1 MQYRAKNAVSNS
13 PNLYFKLILHF
24 KLKYILKRKD
34 RIAMLWR
41 EGNMD
46 YTNLHDKNQFDR
58 FQSEIQQFNNNC
70 NYNKSIPILLESIKC
85 FQDHPGLHYL
95 LALTYYNCK
104 EYLKATECLKT
115 AIYYDE
121 NNNKYLGL
129 IGCCFFQIND
139 YESAYNYSKKA
150 YELDNYNLD
159 AIITLGK
166 IELVRHNYD
175 EALQYAELAVEIDG
189 ENFKAIRLLSKCYI
203 AQGEDESEILE
214 ILNKARNLGNDED
227 LDFDIIKF
235 LYINGDYY
243 ECLQECK
250 KSIMENANSYIA
262 QKAAKYVSKIYEK
275 VMRNKTRI
283 SQELEAE
290 SESGQTNEID
300 AKAEFHINE
309 GRIKA
314 SVDDIIDMGFKNED
328 LNENNEKE
336 NIDKDSKNDE
346 VTNKSSDKS
355 EKHTNN
361 KRRAAEKEEE
371 VEERNS
377 ASLEEAIE
385 KLESLIGLDN
395 VKSEVTRIVQL
406 IKYENN
412 RANVLGIEK
421 SINQSYH
428 FAFLGNPG
436 TGKTTVA
443 RLIGDIFYYLGI
455 LEKGQLVEVDRSA
468 IVGRYVGET
477 AKLTKKAIDNA
488 MGGILFI
495 DEAYSLAK
503 GGEGSND
510 YGAEAIEVLIKA
522 MEDNRD
528 KFTVILAGYTK
539 EMQNLLK
546 LNPGLKSR
554 INLDIEFEDYKD
566 YELLEIAKS
575 MAESDYYKFNEE
587 GEKAF
592 LEKIK
597 IEQVDENFANARV
610 ARNILE
616 SAIREKAFR
625 IGDSE
630 VSKEELITL
639 TPEDFGVDLGFNA
652 RDKMK
657 ELQEELDSLVGL
669 EDVKNIVKGIINTLE
684 LQHRKKE
691 MGIESEDISL
701 NMIFSGN
708 PGTGKTT
715 VARIIGKILKAIG
728 VLKKGHIVE
737 VTRSDLVGEYVGQTA
752 PKTLNKIKE
761 AYGGVLLIDEA
772 YSLNG
777 SGSNDFGKEAI
788 ATLIKEMED
797 NRDKLVVIMAGYT
810 KEMKDLLNLNPGIES
825 RVKFTIDFSDYK
837 AEELMEI
844 FEGLSKKESY
854 ILSEEAKEELK
865 SKFKKEYEHKDKNF
879 GNGRLVRKYFETIK
893 MKQADRVIRGDIRD
907 KEKILEIIL
916 DDVVEA

>member
-1 MQYRAKNAVSNS
+1 
-13 PNLYFKLILHF
+13 
-24 KLKYILKRKD
+24 
-34 RIAMLWR
+34 
-41 EGNMD
+41 MD
-46 YTNLHDKNQFDR
+46 YTDLHDKKQFDK
-58 FQSEIQQFNNNC
+58 FQNEIQQFNNNC
-70 NYNKSIPILLESIKC
+70 NYNKSTTILLESINC
-85 FQDHPGLHYL
+85 FEDHPGLYYL

-139 YESAYNYSKKA
+139 FESAYNFAKKA
-150 YELDNYNLD
+150 YEIDNYNLN

-166 IELVRHNYD
+166 IELIRHNYD
-175 EALQYAELAVEIDG
+175 EALQYAILAVEID
-189 ENFKAIRLLSKCYI
+189 EKNFKAIRLLSKCYI
-203 AQGEDESEILE
+203 AYGEDESEILR
-214 ILNKARNLGNDED
+214 ILNKARTLGNDDD

-235 LYINGDYY
+235 LYVNGDYF
-243 ECLQECK
+243 ECLKECK
-250 KSIMENANSYIA
+250 KSIVGNSDSYIA
-262 QKAAKYVSKIYEK
+262 QKATKYVSKIYEK
-275 VMRNKTRI
+275 VMLTKARI
-283 SQELEAE
+283 NQELEIS
-290 SESGQTNEID
+290 SEINGKDELNSKE
-300 AKAEFHINE
+300 EFHINE
-309 GRIKA
+309 SKVKSSI
-314 SVDDIIDMGFKNED
+314 DDIMDMGFKNED
-328 LNENNEKE
+328 LEKSKE
-336 NIDKDSKNDE
+336 DKDSKNEDDLRE
-346 VTNKSSDKS
+346 LSNKSKKSTEHEEKLTNREALKS
-355 EKHTNN
+355 EANDEN
-361 KRRAAEKEEE
+361 
-371 VEERNS
+371 RNS
-377 ASLEEAIE
+377 ESLEEALS
-385 KLESLIGLDN
+385 KLDSLIGLDN
-395 VKSEVTRIVQL
+395 VKTEIKRIVQL

-421 SINQSYH
+421 NSNQSYH

-455 LEKGQLVEVDRSA
+455 LEKGQLVEVDRSV
-468 IVGRYVGET
+468 IVGRFIGET

-510 YGAEAIEVLIKA
+510 YGTEAIEVLIKA

-539 EMQNLLK
+539 EMKNLLK
-546 LNPGLKSR
+546 SNPGLKSR

-566 YELLEIAKS
+566 YELVEIAKS
-575 MAESDYYKFNEE
+575 MASVDYYKFNEDS
-587 GEKAF
+587 EKAF

-630 VSKEELITL
+630 VSKEELVTL
-639 TPEDFGVDLGFNA
+639 TSEDFGINLEFNA

-657 ELQEELDSLVGL
+657 GLQDELDSLVGL
-669 EDVKNIVKGIINTLE
+669 SDVKNIVKGIINTLE

-715 VARIIGKILKAIG
+715 VARIISKILKAIG
-728 VLKKGHIVE
+728 VLKKGHMVE

-752 PKTLNKIKE
+752 PKTLSKVKE
-761 AYGGVLLIDEA
+761 AYGGVLFIDEA

-777 SGSNDFGKEAI
+777 SGSNDFGREAI

-810 KEMKDLLNLNPGIES
+810 NEMKDLLNLNPGIES
-825 RVKFTIDFSDYK
+825 RVKFTVEFSDYNPD
-837 AEELMEI
+837 ELMEI
-844 FEGLSKKESY
+844 FEGLCKKESY
-854 ILSEEAKEELK
+854 DLSDEAKEELK
-865 SKFKKEYEHKDKNF
+865 FTFRNQYENKDKNF
-879 GNGRLVRKYFETIK
+879 GNGRLVRKYFENIK
-893 MKQADRVIRGDIRD
+893 MKQADRVIIDDIRE
-907 KEKILEIIL
+907 KEELLKIILE
-916 DDVVEA
+916 DVKECLF

>member
-1 MQYRAKNAVSNS
+1 M
-13 PNLYFKLILHF
+13 
-24 KLKYILKRKD
+24 
-34 RIAMLWR
+34 
-41 EGNMD
+41 E
-46 YTNLHDKNQFDR
+46 YTNLHDKIQFNK
-58 FQSEIQQFNNNC
+58 FQNEIQQYNNNC
-70 NYNKSIPILLESIKC
+70 YYNKSTSILLGAITC
-85 FQDHPGLHYL
+85 FEDHPGLHYL

-139 YESAYNYSKKA
+139 FESAFNYSKKA
-150 YELDNYNLD
+150 YEIDNYNLD

-166 IELVRHNYD
+166 IELFRHNYD
-175 EALQYAELAVEIDG
+175 EALQYATLSVDTHKK
-189 ENFKAIRLLSKCYI
+189 NFQAIRLLSKCYI

-214 ILNKARNLGNDED
+214 ILNKARTLGNDDD

-235 LYINGDYY
+235 LYINGEYF
-243 ECLQECK
+243 ECLKECK
-250 KSIMENANSYIA
+250 KSIVENSDSYIA
-262 QKAAKYVSKIYEK
+262 QKATKYVSKIYEK
-275 VMRNKTRI
+275 VMNSKATM
-283 SQELEAE
+283 SQELEI
-290 SESGQTNEID
+290 SGQINKNDKLNSKE
-300 AKAEFHINE
+300 EFNINE
-309 GRIKA
+309 SRVKSSI
-314 SVDDIIDMGFKNED
+314 DDIMDMGFKNED
-328 LNENNEKE
+328 LEHPK
-336 NIDKDSKNDE
+336 IDKDIGKDI
-346 VTNKSSDKS
+346 K
-355 EKHTNN
+355 
-361 KRRAAEKEEE
+361 KEESLE
-371 VEERNS
+371 KKSHKSKKIIETEKKISNREELKDDQENEDRNS
-377 ASLEEAIE
+377 ASLEEALS
-385 KLESLIGLDN
+385 KLDSLIGLDN
-395 VKSEVTRIVQL
+395 IKIEIKRIVQL

-412 RANVLGIEK
+412 RANVLGIK
-421 SINQSYH
+421 KNGNQSYH
-428 FAFLGNPG
+428 FVFLGNPG

-455 LEKGQLVEVDRSA
+455 LEKGQLVEVDRST
-468 IVGRYVGET
+468 IVGRFIGET
-477 AKLTKKAIDNA
+477 AKLTKKAIDSS

-510 YGAEAIEVLIKA
+510 YGAEAIETLLKA

-539 EMQNLLK
+539 EMRNLIK

-566 YELLEIAKS
+566 YELVEIAKS
-575 MAESDYYKFNEE
+575 MANEDYYKFNED

-597 IEQVDENFANARV
+597 IEKVDENFANARV

-616 SAIREKAFR
+616 AAIREKAFR
-625 IGDSE
+625 IGDNE
-630 VSKEELITL
+630 VSKEELVTL
-639 TPEDFGVDLGFNA
+639 TSEDFGINIEFNA

-669 EDVKNIVKGIINTLE
+669 ADVKNIVKGLMNILE

-728 VLKKGHIVE
+728 VLKKGHMIE

-761 AYGGVLLIDEA
+761 AYGGVLFIDEA

-777 SGSNDFGKEAI
+777 SGGNDFGKEAI

-810 KEMKDLLNLNPGIES
+810 QEMKDLLNLNPGMES
-825 RVKFTIDFSDYK
+825 RVKFVVEFSDYNYD
-837 AEELMEI
+837 ELIEI
-844 FEGLSKKESY
+844 FNGLCKKESY
-854 ILSEEAKEELK
+854 ELCEEAREELK
-865 SKFKKEYEHKDKNF
+865 TTFKTQYENKDKNF
-879 GNGRLVRKYFETIK
+879 GNGRLVRKYFENIK
-893 MKQADRVIRGDIRD
+893 MKQADRVIRYDIRD
-907 KEKILEIIL
+907 KEKLLKIILEDVLIIKGIS
-916 DDVVEA
+916 DK

>member
-1 MQYRAKNAVSNS
+1 
-13 PNLYFKLILHF
+13 
-24 KLKYILKRKD
+24 
-34 RIAMLWR
+34 
-41 EGNMD
+41 MD
-46 YTNLHDKNQFDR
+46 YTNLHDKKQFDK
-58 FQSEIQQFNNNC
+58 FQNEIQQFNNNC
-70 NYNKSIPILLESIKC
+70 KYNQSIPILLESIKC
-85 FQDHPGLHYL
+85 FKNHPGLHYL
-95 LALTYYNCK
+95 LALTYYKCK
-104 EYLKATECLKT
+104 EYLKATEYLKT

-139 YESAYNYSKKA
+139 FESAYNYSKKA
-150 YELDNYNLD
+150 YELDHCNLD

-166 IELVRHNYD
+166 IELFRHNYD
-175 EALQYAELAVEIDG
+175 EALQYTILALEIDE

-203 AQGEDESEILE
+203 AQGEEKSEILRV
-214 ILNKARNLGNDED
+214 LNKARSLGNDDD

-250 KSIMENANSYIA
+250 KSIMENTNSYIA

-275 VMRNKTRI
+275 IMRNKTRL
-283 SQELEAE
+283 SQELEAGCE
-290 SESGQTNEID
+290 SDESGKLNIKE
-300 AKAEFHINE
+300 EFHISE
-309 GRIKA
+309 SKVKS

-328 LNENNEKE
+328 LDENPDKGLKNE
-336 NIDKDSKNDE
+336 DE
-346 VTNKSSDKS
+346 S
-355 EKHTNN
+355 EKSTDESKKSINN
-361 KRRAAEKEEE
+361 RKEIESIKA
-371 VEERNS
+371 VENEDEDENRNS
-377 ASLEEAIE
+377 TSLEEALE

-395 VKSEVTRIVQL
+395 VKSEITRIVQL

-421 SINQSYH
+421 NSNQSYH

-468 IVGRYVGET
+468 IVGRFIGET
-477 AKLTKKAIDNA
+477 AKLTKKAINNA

-510 YGAEAIEVLIKA
+510 YGTEAIEILIKA

-539 EMQNLLK
+539 EMMNLLK

-566 YELLEIAKS
+566 YELVEIAKS
-575 MAESDYYKFNEE
+575 MADVDYYKFDED

-597 IEQVDENFANARV
+597 VEQVDENFANARV

-625 IGDSE
+625 IGDRE
-630 VSKEELITL
+630 VSKEELVTL
-639 TPEDFGVDLGFNA
+639 TPEDFGVDLEFNA

-657 ELQEELDSLVGL
+657 ELQDELDGLVGL
-669 EDVKNIVKGIINTLE
+669 EVVKNIVKGIINTLE

-691 MGIESEDISL
+691 MGIESEDMSL

-737 VTRSDLVGEYVGQTA
+737 VTRSDLVGEYIGQTA

-761 AYGGVLLIDEA
+761 AYGGVLFIDEA

-777 SGSNDFGKEAI
+777 SGVSDFGKESI

-810 KEMKDLLNLNPGIES
+810 KEMKDLLNLNPGIDS
-825 RVKFTIDFSDYK
+825 RVKFTIEFSDYNPD
-837 AEELMEI
+837 ELMKI
-844 FEGLSKKESY
+844 FEGLCQKESY
-854 ILSEEAKEELK
+854 EISEEAKEELEYR
-865 SKFKKEYEHKDKNF
+865 FKKEYENKDKNF
-879 GNGRLVRKYFETIK
+879 GNGRLVRKYFENIK
-893 MKQADRVIRGDIRD
+893 MKQADRVIREDIRE
-907 KEKILEIIL
+907 KEQILKIILEDI
-916 DDVVEA
+916 VNYK

>member
-1 MQYRAKNAVSNS
+1 ME
-13 PNLYFKLILHF
+13 FT
-24 KLKYILKRKD
+24 D
-34 RIAMLWR
+34 
-41 EGNMD
+41 
-46 YTNLHDKNQFDR
+46 LHDKIQFQK
-58 FQSEIQQFNNNC
+58 FQNEIQQYNNNC
-70 NYNKSIPILLESIKC
+70 SYAKSTTILIDAIKC
-85 FQDHPGLHYL
+85 FEDHPGLHYL

-129 IGCCFFQIND
+129 IGCCFFEIND
-139 YESAYNYSKKA
+139 FESAYNYSKKA

-159 AIITLGK
+159 SIITLGK
-166 IELVRHNYD
+166 IELRRHNYD
-175 EALQYAELAVEIDG
+175 EALQYATLAVNIDK
-189 ENFKAIRLLSKCYI
+189 ENFQAIRLLSRCYI
-203 AQGEDESEILE
+203 AKREDENTVLE
-214 ILNKARNLGNDED
+214 LLNKARTLGSDDE

-235 LYINGDYY
+235 LYINGKYF
-243 ECLQECK
+243 ECLKECK
-250 KSIMENANSYIA
+250 KSIVENSDSYIA
-262 QKAAKYVSKIYEK
+262 QKATKYVSKIYEK
-275 VMRNKTRI
+275 VMLSKARI
-283 SQELEAE
+283 NQELEQR
-290 SESGQTNEID
+290 SEKSTNEEESS
-300 AKAEFHINE
+300 KEEFQINE
-309 GRIKA
+309 SKVKSSI
-314 SVDDIIDMGFKNED
+314 DDIIDMGLNNED
-328 LNENNEKE
+328 LNIPKDNENINNDKISKKETIEPKSIKEVSKEVVEINNER
-336 NIDKDSKNDE
+336 DTS
-346 VTNKSSDKS
+346 
-355 EKHTNN
+355 
-361 KRRAAEKEEE
+361 
-371 VEERNS
+371 
-377 ASLEEAIE
+377 SLEEALN
-385 KLESLIGLDN
+385 KLDSLIGLEN
-395 VKSEVTRIVQL
+395 VKTEIRRIVQL

-412 RANVLGIEK
+412 RANVLGIERN
-421 SINQSYH
+421 INQCYH

-455 LEKGQLVEVDRSA
+455 LEKGQLIEVDRSV
-468 IVGRYVGET
+468 IVGRFIGET
-477 AKLTKKAIDNA
+477 AKLTKKAIDKA

-510 YGAEAIEVLIKA
+510 YGAEAIEILIKA

-539 EMQNLLK
+539 EMRNLMK

-554 INLDIEFEDYKD
+554 INLEIEFEDYKD
-566 YELLEIAKS
+566 YELVEIAKN
-575 MAESDYYKFNEE
+575 MANEDYYNLDES

-597 IEQVDENFANARV
+597 VEKLDENFANARA

-630 VSKEELITL
+630 VSKEELVTL
-639 TPEDFGVDLGFNA
+639 TPEDFGVNLEFNA
-652 RDKMK
+652 RDKMA
-657 ELQEELDSLVGL
+657 ELQDELDDLVGL
-669 EDVKNIVKGIINTLE
+669 NDVKSIVKGIINTLE
-684 LQHRKKE
+684 LKHRKRE

-701 NMIFSGN
+701 NMVFTGN

-728 VLKKGHIVE
+728 VLKKGHMVE

-761 AYGGVLLIDEA
+761 AYGGILFIDEA

-777 SGSNDFGKEAI
+777 STGNDFGKEAI

-810 KEMKDLLNLNPGIES
+810 KEMKELLNLNPGMES
-825 RVKFTIDFSDYK
+825 RIKFTVEFADYNGN
-837 AEELMEI
+837 ELMEI
-844 FEGLSKKESY
+844 FEGLCKKESY
-854 ILSEEAKEELK
+854 VLSDEAKKELK
-865 SKFKKEYEHKDKNF
+865 IIFKNEYDKKDKNF
-879 GNGRLVRKYFETIK
+879 GNGRLVRKYFEKIK
-893 MKQADRVIRGDIRD
+893 MKQANRIIKHDIKEKEEILKITLSDIRNCF
-907 KEKILEIIL
+907 
-916 DDVVEA
+916 

>member
-1 MQYRAKNAVSNS
+1 MILIRIYIKAYRHNYYA
-13 PNLYFKLILHF
+13 L
-24 KLKYILKRKD
+24 
-34 RIAMLWR
+34 
-41 EGNMD
+41 EGGNMD
-46 YTNLHDKNQFDR
+46 YTNLHDKNQFNK
-58 FQSEIQQFNNNC
+58 FQSEIQKFNNNC

-85 FQDHPGLHYL
+85 FENHPGLHYL

-121 NNNKYLGL
+121 NNDKYLGL

-139 YESAYNYSKKA
+139 FESAYNYSKKA
-150 YELDNYNLD
+150 YELDHCNLD
-159 AIITLGK
+159 SVITLGK
-166 IELVRHNYD
+166 IELFRHNYD
-175 EALQYAELAVEIDG
+175 EALQYTILALEID
-189 ENFKAIRLLSKCYI
+189 EESFKAIRLLSKCYI
-203 AQGEDESEILE
+203 AQGEDESEILRV
-214 ILNKARNLGNDED
+214 LNKARNLGSDED

-235 LYINGDYY
+235 LYINGDYF

-275 VMRNKTRI
+275 VMQNKTRM
-283 SQELEAE
+283 SQELEAGNE
-290 SESGQTNEID
+290 TSESSDLNIKE
-300 AKAEFHINE
+300 EFHINE
-309 GRIKA
+309 SKVKSSI
-314 SVDDIIDMGFKNED
+314 DDIIDMGFKNED
-328 LNENNEKE
+328 LDKKHDNENRDNDLKNEEGLEKSTDASKINRKNRKE
-336 NIDKDSKNDE
+336 IANRKAEENEDKDEN
-346 VTNKSSDKS
+346 
-355 EKHTNN
+355 
-361 KRRAAEKEEE
+361 
-371 VEERNS
+371 RNS

-385 KLESLIGLDN
+385 KLEALIGLDN
-395 VKSEVTRIVQL
+395 VKSEITRIVQL

-421 SINQSYH
+421 NSNQSYH

-468 IVGRYVGET
+468 IVGRFIGET

-510 YGAEAIEVLIKA
+510 YGAEAIEILIKA

-539 EMQNLLK
+539 EMMNLLK

-554 INLDIEFEDYKD
+554 INLDIEFEDYRD

-575 MAESDYYKFNEE
+575 MANVDYYEFNEE

-597 IEQVDENFANARV
+597 IEQVDDNFANARV

-630 VSKEELITL
+630 VSKEELVTL
-639 TPEDFGVDLGFNA
+639 MPEDFGIDLEFNA

-657 ELQEELDSLVGL
+657 ELQDELDNLVGL

-728 VLKKGHIVE
+728 VLKKGHMIE

-761 AYGGVLLIDEA
+761 AYGGVLFIDEA

-788 ATLIKEMED
+788 STLIKEMED

-810 KEMKDLLNLNPGIES
+810 KEMKDLLNLNPGIDS
-825 RVKFTIDFSDYK
+825 RVKFTIEFSDYNPN
-837 AEELMEI
+837 ELIEI
-844 FEGLSKKESY
+844 FEGLCRKESY
-854 ILSEEAKEELK
+854 EISDEAKEELK
-865 SKFKKEYEHKDKNF
+865 SRFNEEYENKDKNF
-879 GNGRLVRKYFETIK
+879 GNGRLVRKYFENIK
-893 MKQADRVIRGDIRD
+893 MKQADRVIREDIRV
-907 KEKILEIIL
+907 KEEILKIILE
-916 DDVVEA
+916 DVNGL

>member
-1 MQYRAKNAVSNS
+1 M
-13 PNLYFKLILHF
+13 H
-24 KLKYILKRKD
+24 
-34 RIAMLWR
+34 
-41 EGNMD
+41 
-46 YTNLHDKNQFDR
+46 YTNLHDKKQFDK
-58 FQSEIQQFNNNC
+58 FQNEIQQYNNNC
-70 NYNKSIPILLESIKC
+70 YYNKSTSILLESIKC
-85 FQDHPGLHYL
+85 FEDHPGLHYL

-104 EYLKATECLKT
+104 EYLKATKCLKT

-139 YESAYNYSKKA
+139 FESAYNYSKKA
-150 YELDNYNLD
+150 YEIDNCNLD

-175 EALQYAELAVEIDG
+175 EALQYATLAVEIDN
-189 ENFKAIRLLSKCYI
+189 ENFKSIRLLSKCYI
-203 AQGEDESEILE
+203 AQSEDESKILRV
-214 ILNKARNLGNDED
+214 LNKARTLGNDDD
-227 LDFDIIKF
+227 LDFDLIKF
-235 LYINGDYY
+235 LYINGDYF
-243 ECLQECK
+243 ECLKECK
-250 KSIMENANSYIA
+250 KSIVENSDSYIA
-262 QKAAKYVSKIYEK
+262 QKATKYVSKIYEK
-275 VMRNKTRI
+275 VMLTKARM
-283 SQELEAE
+283 SQELELG
-290 SESGQTNEID
+290 SEID
-300 AKAEFHINE
+300 ENNEFNLKEEFHINE
-309 GRIKA
+309 NKVKSSI
-314 SVDDIIDMGFKNED
+314 DDIMDMGFKNEN
-328 LNENNEKE
+328 LEKSKE
-336 NIDKDSKNDE
+336 NKSIDKGSKNQEDLGK
-346 VTNKSSDKS
+346 TSDKS
-355 EKHTNN
+355 NKVIDHEKKMSN
-361 KRRAAEKEEE
+361 REEFKN
-371 VEERNS
+371 EENDENRTS
-377 ASLEEAIE
+377 ESLEEALN
-385 KLESLIGLDN
+385 KLDSLIGLDI
-395 VKSEVTRIVQL
+395 VKTEIKRIVQL
-406 IKYENN
+406 IKYENK

-421 SINQSYH
+421 NSNQSYH

-468 IVGRYVGET
+468 IVGRFIGET

-510 YGAEAIEVLIKA
+510 YGAEALEVLIKA
-522 MEDNRD
+522 MEDSRD

-539 EMQNLLK
+539 EMKNLIK

-554 INLDIEFEDYKD
+554 INLGIEFEDYKD
-566 YELLEIAKS
+566 HELIEIAKS
-575 MAESDYYKFNEE
+575 MANEDYYKLNED

-616 SAIREKAFR
+616 AAIREKAFR

-630 VSKEELITL
+630 VSKEELVTL
-639 TPEDFGVDLGFNA
+639 TPEDFGINLKFNA
-652 RDKMK
+652 CDKMK
-657 ELQEELDSLVGL
+657 ELQDELDSLVGL
-669 EDVKNIVKGIINTLE
+669 SGVKNIVKGIINTLE

-701 NMIFSGN
+701 NMIFLGN

-715 VARIIGKILKAIG
+715 VARIISKILKTIG
-728 VLKKGHIVE
+728 VLKKGHMVE

-752 PKTLNKIKE
+752 PKTLNKVKE
-761 AYGGVLLIDEA
+761 AYGGVLFIDEA

-777 SGSNDFGKEAI
+777 SGGNDFGKEAI

-810 KEMKDLLNLNPGIES
+810 KEMKELLNLNPGMES
-825 RVKFTIDFSDYK
+825 RVKFTVEFSDYNSD
-837 AEELMEI
+837 ELIEI
-844 FEGLSKKESY
+844 FEGLCKKESY
-854 ILSEEAKEELK
+854 DLSEEAKEELK
-865 SKFKKEYEHKDKNF
+865 SIFKNQYENKDKNF
-879 GNGRLVRKYFETIK
+879 GNGRLVRKYFENIK
-893 MKQADRVIRGDIRD
+893 MRQADRVIRNDIRE
-907 KEKILEIIL
+907 KEELLKIILE
-916 DDVVEA
+916 DVMEHSRNN

>member
-1 MQYRAKNAVSNS
+1 ME
-13 PNLYFKLILHF
+13 FT
-24 KLKYILKRKD
+24 D
-34 RIAMLWR
+34 
-41 EGNMD
+41 
-46 YTNLHDKNQFDR
+46 LHDKIQFQK
-58 FQSEIQQFNNNC
+58 FQNEIQQYNNNC
-70 NYNKSIPILLESIKC
+70 SYAKSTTILIDAIKC
-85 FQDHPGLHYL
+85 FEDHPGLHYL

-129 IGCCFFQIND
+129 IGCCFFEIND
-139 YESAYNYSKKA
+139 FESAYNYSKKA

-159 AIITLGK
+159 SIITLGK
-166 IELVRHNYD
+166 IELRRHNYD
-175 EALQYAELAVEIDG
+175 EALQYAILAVNIDK
-189 ENFKAIRLLSKCYI
+189 ENFQAIRLLSRCYI
-203 AQGEDESEILE
+203 AKREDESMVLE
-214 ILNKARNLGNDED
+214 LLNKARTLGSDDE

-235 LYINGDYY
+235 LYINGKYF
-243 ECLQECK
+243 ECLKECK
-250 KSIMENANSYIA
+250 KSIVENSDSYIA
-262 QKAAKYVSKIYEK
+262 QKATKYVSKIYEK
-275 VMRNKTRI
+275 VMLSKARI
-283 SQELEAE
+283 NQELEQSSEKSTNKEE
-290 SESGQTNEID
+290 SSKE
-300 AKAEFHINE
+300 EFQINE
-309 GRIKA
+309 SKVKSSI
-314 SVDDIIDMGFKNED
+314 DDIIDMGLNNED
-328 LNENNEKE
+328 LNIAKDNENINNDKISKKETIEPKSIKEVSKEVVEINNER
-336 NIDKDSKNDE
+336 DTS
-346 VTNKSSDKS
+346 
-355 EKHTNN
+355 
-361 KRRAAEKEEE
+361 
-371 VEERNS
+371 
-377 ASLEEAIE
+377 SLEEALN
-385 KLESLIGLDN
+385 KLDSLIGLEN
-395 VKSEVTRIVQL
+395 VKTEIRRIVQL

-412 RANVLGIEK
+412 RANVLGIERN
-421 SINQSYH
+421 INQCYH

-455 LEKGQLVEVDRSA
+455 LEKGQLIEVDRSV
-468 IVGRYVGET
+468 IVGRFIGET
-477 AKLTKKAIDNA
+477 AKLTKKAIDKA

-510 YGAEAIEVLIKA
+510 YGAEAIEILIKA

-539 EMQNLLK
+539 EMRNLMK

-554 INLDIEFEDYKD
+554 INLEIEFEDYKD
-566 YELLEIAKS
+566 YELVEIAKN
-575 MAESDYYKFNEE
+575 MANEDYYNLDES

-597 IEQVDENFANARV
+597 VEKLDENFANARA

-630 VSKEELITL
+630 VSKEELVTL
-639 TPEDFGVDLGFNA
+639 TPEDFGINLEFNA
-652 RDKMK
+652 RDKMV
-657 ELQEELDSLVGL
+657 ELQDELDDLVGL
-669 EDVKNIVKGIINTLE
+669 NDVKSIVKGIINTLE
-684 LQHRKKE
+684 LKHRKRE

-701 NMIFSGN
+701 NMVFTGN

-728 VLKKGHIVE
+728 VLKKGHMVE

-761 AYGGVLLIDEA
+761 AYGGILFIDEA

-777 SGSNDFGKEAI
+777 STGNDFGKEAI

-810 KEMKDLLNLNPGIES
+810 KEMKELLNLNPGMES
-825 RVKFTIDFSDYK
+825 RIKFTVEFADYNGN
-837 AEELMEI
+837 ELMEI
-844 FEGLSKKESY
+844 FEGLCKKESY
-854 ILSEEAKEELK
+854 VLSEEAKNELK
-865 SKFKKEYEHKDKNF
+865 IIFKNEYDKKDKNF
-879 GNGRLVRKYFETIK
+879 GNGRLVRKYFEKIK
-893 MKQADRVIRGDIRD
+893 MKQANRIIKHDIKEKEEILKITLSDIRN
-907 KEKILEIIL
+907 III
-916 DDVVEA
+916 

>member
-1 MQYRAKNAVSNS
+1 
-13 PNLYFKLILHF
+13 
-24 KLKYILKRKD
+24 
-34 RIAMLWR
+34 
-41 EGNMD
+41 MD
-46 YTNLHDKNQFDR
+46 YTNLHDKTQFDR
-58 FQSEIQQFNNNC
+58 FQSEIQQFNNNR
-70 NYNKSIPILLESIKC
+70 NYNKSITILLESIKC
-85 FQDHPGLHYL
+85 FEDHPGLHYL

-115 AIYYDE
+115 AIFYDE

-139 YESAYNYSKKA
+139 FESAYNYSKKA

-159 AIITLGK
+159 SIITLGK

-175 EALQYAELAVEIDG
+175 EALQYAELAVEIDE

-203 AQGEDESEILE
+203 AQGEDESEILK
-214 ILNKARNLGNDED
+214 ILNKARNFGNDED

-275 VMRNKTRI
+275 VMRNKTRMR
-283 SQELEAE
+283 QELEAG
-290 SESGQTNEID
+290 SEIAETGASEENIKE
-300 AKAEFHINE
+300 EFHINE
-309 GRIKA
+309 SKVKSSI
-314 SVDDIIDMGFKNED
+314 DDIIDMGFKNED
-328 LNENNEKE
+328 LNGNKEKE
-336 NIDKDSKNDE
+336 NIDKDSKNDDGLE
-346 VTNKSSDKS
+346 KS
-355 EKHTNN
+355 EDKAEKTINS
-361 KRRAAEKEEE
+361 KRKSRSRKVDEKEEE
-371 VEERNS
+371 IESRNS
-377 ASLEEAIE
+377 ASLEEALE
-385 KLESLIGLDN
+385 KLDSLIGLEN
-395 VKSEVTRIVQL
+395 VKSEITRIVQL

-421 SINQSYH
+421 SSNQSYH

-436 TGKTTVA
+436 TGKTSVA

-455 LEKGQLVEVDRSA
+455 LEKGQLIEVDRST
-468 IVGRYVGET
+468 IVGRYIGET
-477 AKLTKKAIDNA
+477 AKLTKKAIDSA

-510 YGAEAIEVLIKA
+510 YGTEAIEVLIKA

-554 INLDIEFEDYKD
+554 INLDIEFEDYRD
-566 YELLEIAKS
+566 SELLEIAKS
-575 MAESDYYKFNEE
+575 MANTDYYKFNEE

-625 IGDSE
+625 IGDRE
-630 VSKEELITL
+630 VSKDELVTL
-639 TPEDFGVDLGFNA
+639 TPEDFGVDLEFNA

-669 EDVKNIVKGIINTLE
+669 EEVKNIVKGIINTLE
-684 LQHRKKE
+684 LQYRKKE

-715 VARIIGKILKAIG
+715 VARIVGKILKAIG
-728 VLKKGHIVE
+728 VLKKGHIIE

-761 AYGGVLLIDEA
+761 AYGGVLFIDEA

-777 SGSNDFGKEAI
+777 SGSNDFGKEVI

-810 KEMKDLLNLNPGIES
+810 KEMKDLLNLNPGIDS
-825 RVKFTIDFSDYK
+825 RIKFTIEFSDYNP
-837 AEELMEI
+837 EELMEI
-844 FEGLSKKESY
+844 LEGLCKKESY
-854 ILSEEAKEELK
+854 ELSVEAKERLK
-865 SKFKKEYEHKDKNF
+865 AKFKEEYENKDKNF

-893 MKQADRVIRGDIRD
+893 MKQADRVIREDIRD
-907 KEKILEIIL
+907 KEEILKIILE
-916 DDVVEA
+916 DVCEI

>member
-1 MQYRAKNAVSNS
+1 ME
-13 PNLYFKLILHF
+13 FT
-24 KLKYILKRKD
+24 D
-34 RIAMLWR
+34 
-41 EGNMD
+41 
-46 YTNLHDKNQFDR
+46 LHDKKQFYK
-58 FQSEIQQFNNNC
+58 FQSEIQQYNNNC
-70 NYNKSIPILLESIKC
+70 NYNKSTTILLGAIKC
-85 FQDHPGLHYL
+85 FEDHPGLHYL

-104 EYLKATECLKT
+104 EYLNATECLKT

-129 IGCCFFQIND
+129 IGCCFFEIND
-139 YESAYNYSKKA
+139 FESAFNYSKKA
-150 YELDNYNLD
+150 YEIDNNNLE

-166 IELVRHNYD
+166 IELRRHNFD
-175 EALQYAELAVEIDG
+175 EALQYATLAVDIDKI
-189 ENFKAIRLLSKCYI
+189 NFQAIRLLSKCYI
-203 AQGEDESEILE
+203 ARGEDESEVLE
-214 ILNKARNLGNDED
+214 VLYKARDLGSDED
-227 LDFDIIKF
+227 LDFDIIKY
-235 LYINGDYY
+235 LYLNGEYID
-243 ECLQECK
+243 CLKECK
-250 KSIMENANSYIA
+250 KSIIENSDSYVA
-262 QKAAKYVSKIYEK
+262 QKATKYVSKIYEK
-275 VMRNKTRI
+275 VMLSRARM
-283 SQELEAE
+283 SQELELC
-290 SESGQTNEID
+290 NEINEND
-300 AKAEFHINE
+300 ELNSKGEFYINE
-309 GRIKA
+309 SRVKSSI
-314 SVDDIIDMGFKNED
+314 DDIMDMGLKNED
-328 LNENNEKE
+328 LEDHDDEKKIDKNNHSSKNNDDNEINNSKNDDVIDALDNKSNKKRERRKE
-336 NIDKDSKNDE
+336 SSNIDDSKNNE
-346 VTNKSSDKS
+346 N
-355 EKHTNN
+355 
-361 KRRAAEKEEE
+361 
-371 VEERNS
+371 RNS
-377 ASLEEAIE
+377 DCLEDALS
-385 KLESLIGLDN
+385 KLDSLIGLDN
-395 VKSEVTRIVQL
+395 VKTEIKRIVQL
-406 IKYENN
+406 VKYDNN

-421 SINQSYH
+421 NSNQSYH
-428 FAFLGNPG
+428 FAFFGNPG

-443 RLIGDIFYYLGI
+443 RLVSDIFYYLGI

-468 IVGRYVGET
+468 IVGRFIGET
-477 AKLTKKAIDNA
+477 AKLTKKAIDSA

-510 YGAEAIEVLIKA
+510 YGSEAIEILIKA

-539 EMQNLLK
+539 EMKNLFK

-554 INLDIEFEDYKD
+554 VNLDIEFEDYKD
-566 YELLEIAKS
+566 YELVEIAKS
-575 MAESDYYKFNEE
+575 MASYDYYVFNED

-630 VSKEELITL
+630 VSKEELVTL
-639 TPEDFGVDLGFNA
+639 TPEDFGIDLEFNA
-652 RDKMK
+652 RDKMT

-669 EDVKNIVKGIINTLE
+669 NEVKNIVKGIINTLE

-701 NMIFSGN
+701 NMIFSGS

-728 VLKKGHIVE
+728 VLKKGHMVE

-752 PKTLNKIKE
+752 PKTLSKVKE
-761 AYGGVLLIDEA
+761 AYGGILFIDEA

-777 SGSNDFGKEAI
+777 SGGNDFGKEAI

-825 RVKFTIDFSDYK
+825 RVKFAVEFSDYNCD
-837 AEELMEI
+837 ELMEI
-844 FEGLSKKESY
+844 FKGLCKKERY
-854 ILSEEAKEELK
+854 VLSDDAGDELK
-865 SKFKKEYEHKDKNF
+865 SIFKTKCENKDKNF
-879 GNGRLVRKYFETIK
+879 GNGRLVRKDFENVK
-893 MKQADRVIRGDIRD
+893 MKQADRVIRDDIRE
-907 KEKILEIIL
+907 KEELLKIIL
-916 DDVVEA
+916 DDVKLEF

>member
-1 MQYRAKNAVSNS
+1 
-13 PNLYFKLILHF
+13 
-24 KLKYILKRKD
+24 
-34 RIAMLWR
+34 
-41 EGNMD
+41 MD
-46 YTNLHDKNQFDR
+46 YTNLHEKKQFDK
-58 FQSEIQQFNNNC
+58 FQNEIQQYNNNC
-70 NYNKSIPILLESIKC
+70 YYNKSTSILLESIKC
-85 FQDHPGLHYL
+85 FTDHPGLHYL

-139 YESAYNYSKKA
+139 FESAFNYAKKA
-150 YELDNYNLD
+150 YEIDNYNLD
-159 AIITLGK
+159 AILTLGK
-166 IELVRHNYD
+166 IELFRHNYD
-175 EALQYAELAVEIDG
+175 EALQYVTLAVEIDN
-189 ENFKAIRLLSKCYI
+189 ENFKTIRLLSKYYI
-203 AQGEDESEILE
+203 AQGEDESEILK
-214 ILNKARNLGNDED
+214 ILNKARILGNDDD

-235 LYINGDYY
+235 LYNNGDYF
-243 ECLQECK
+243 ECLKECK
-250 KSIMENANSYIA
+250 KSIVENSDSYIA
-262 QKAAKYVSKIYEK
+262 QKATKYVSKIYEK
-275 VMRNKTRI
+275 VMNSKARM
-283 SQELEAE
+283 SQELELSSKLDGNDE
-290 SESGQTNEID
+290 LNLKEN
-300 AKAEFHINE
+300 FNINE
-309 GRIKA
+309 SRVKSSI
-314 SVDDIIDMGFKNED
+314 DDIMEMGLKNED
-328 LNENNEKE
+328 LEKPKIDE
-336 NIDKDSKNDE
+336 NINREELKDSE
-346 VTNKSSDKS
+346 GRKSG
-355 EKHTNN
+355 
-361 KRRAAEKEEE
+361 
-371 VEERNS
+371 
-377 ASLEEAIE
+377 SLEEALS
-385 KLESLIGLDN
+385 KLDSLIGLDN
-395 VKSEVTRIVQL
+395 VKIEIKRIVQL
-406 IKYENN
+406 VKYENN

-421 SINQSYH
+421 SSNQSYH

-455 LEKGQLVEVDRSA
+455 LEKGQLVEVDRST
-468 IVGRYVGET
+468 IVGRFIGET
-477 AKLTKKAIDNA
+477 AKLTKKAIDNS

-510 YGAEAIEVLIKA
+510 YGAEAIETLLKG

-539 EMQNLLK
+539 EMKNLIK

-554 INLDIEFEDYKD
+554 INLDIEFEDYKE
-566 YELLEIAKS
+566 YELVEIAKS
-575 MAESDYYKFNEE
+575 MANKDYYKFNEA

-597 IEQVDENFANARV
+597 IEKVDENFANARV

-630 VSKEELITL
+630 VSREELVTL
-639 TPEDFGVDLGFNA
+639 IPEDFGINFEFNA
-652 RDKMK
+652 RDKMR
-657 ELQEELDSLVGL
+657 ELQDELDSLVGL
-669 EDVKNIVKGIINTLE
+669 VDVKNIVKGIINILE

-691 MGIESEDISL
+691 MDIESEDISL

-728 VLKKGHIVE
+728 VLKKGHIIE

-761 AYGGVLLIDEA
+761 AYGGVLFIDEA

-777 SGSNDFGKEAI
+777 NNGNDFGKEAI

-810 KEMKDLLNLNPGIES
+810 KEMKGLLNLNPGMES
-825 RVKFTIDFSDYK
+825 RVKFTVEFSDYNSDD
-837 AEELMEI
+837 LIEI
-844 FEGLSKKESY
+844 FNGLCKKESY
-854 ILSEEAKEELK
+854 NLCDEAREKLK
-865 SKFKKEYEHKDKNF
+865 SIFEMEYQNKDKNF
-879 GNGRLVRKYFETIK
+879 GNGRMVRKYFENIK
-893 MKQADRVIRGDIRD
+893 MKQASRVIKEDIR
-907 KEKILEIIL
+907 EREEILRITLEDI
-916 DDVVEA
+916 

>member
-1 MQYRAKNAVSNS
+1 
-13 PNLYFKLILHF
+13 
-24 KLKYILKRKD
+24 
-34 RIAMLWR
+34 
-41 EGNMD
+41 MD
-46 YTNLHDKNQFDR
+46 YTNLHDKNQFDK
-58 FQSEIQQFNNNC
+58 FQTEIQQFNNNC

-85 FQDHPGLHYL
+85 FGDHPGLHYL

-139 YESAYNYSKKA
+139 LESAYNYSKKA

-166 IELVRHNYD
+166 IELVRHNYE

-203 AQGEDESEILE
+203 AQGEDENEILE
-214 ILNKARNLGNDED
+214 VLNKARNLGNDES

-250 KSIMENANSYIA
+250 KSIMENADSYIA
-262 QKAAKYVSKIYEK
+262 QKAAKYVSKIHEK

-283 SQELEAE
+283 SQELEAGVE
-290 SESGQTNEID
+290 STLTNEVD
-300 AKAEFHINE
+300 TKEEFHINE
-309 GRIKA
+309 GRVKSSI
-314 SVDDIIDMGFKNED
+314 DDIIDMGFKNED
-328 LNENNEKE
+328 LNENKEKE
-336 NIDKDSKNDE
+336 NKNEDLDNDNIPKE
-346 VTNKSSDKS
+346 LKDKS
-355 EKHTNN
+355 EKQINN
-361 KRRAAEKEEE
+361 KIRKEE
-371 VEERNS
+371 VEDRNS
-377 ASLEEAIE
+377 ASLEEALE
-385 KLESLIGLDN
+385 KLESLIGLEN

-412 RANVLGIEK
+412 RATVLGIEK
-421 SINQSYH
+421 STAQSYH

-455 LEKGQLVEVDRSA
+455 LEKGQLVEVDRST

-575 MAESDYYKFNEE
+575 MADSDYYKFNEE

-616 SAIREKAFR
+616 SAVREKAFR

-639 TPEDFGVDLGFNA
+639 TPEDFGVDLEFNA

-657 ELQEELDSLVGL
+657 ELQEELDGLVGL
-669 EDVKNIVKGIINTLE
+669 KDVKNIVKGIVNTLE

-728 VLKKGHIVE
+728 VLKKGHMIE

-761 AYGGVLLIDEA
+761 AYGGVLFIDEA

-810 KEMKDLLNLNPGIES
+810 TEMKDLLNLNPGIDS
-825 RVKFTIDFSDYK
+825 RIKFSIDFSDYK

-844 FEGLSKKESY
+844 FEGLCKKESY

-865 SKFKKEYEHKDKNF
+865 AKFINEYEHKDKNF

-893 MKQADRVIRGDIRD
+893 MKQADRIIREDIRD
-907 KEKILEIIL
+907 KEKILKIIL
-916 DDVVEA
+916 EDVVGA